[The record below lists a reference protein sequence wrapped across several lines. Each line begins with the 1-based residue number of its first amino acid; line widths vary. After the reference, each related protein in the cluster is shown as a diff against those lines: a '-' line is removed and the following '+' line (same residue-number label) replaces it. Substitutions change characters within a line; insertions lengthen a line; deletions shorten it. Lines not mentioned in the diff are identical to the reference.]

1 VPSARVTFPL
11 AFSQARAYHGPR
23 LALLGDA
30 AHSIHPQVPPH
41 SPLLDRLLTPC
52 RLFLAIRESFYSFL
66 GHFSAF
72 SRVIDPTPHIAFS
85 IAYTCTQ
92 LQAGQGLNLGL
103 GDAEALA
110 AGVAAALGQG
120 RDLGS
125 EEVLGAYG
133 RQRCVRAPLT
143 MPDCVFCC
151 VCSDRGSAVTA
162 RFFPPSHHLA
172 TTVSPPP
179 LSRSSVLCCHRPAT
193 WPTWG

>member
-1 VPSARVTFPL
+1 MSRHHASPVP
-11 AFSQARAYHGPR
+11 
-23 LALLGDA
+23 
-30 AHSIHPQVPPH
+30 
-41 SPLLDRLLTPC
+41 LDNTV
-52 RLFLAIRESFYSFL
+52 SST
-66 GHFSAF
+66 H
-72 SRVIDPTPHIAFS
+72 
-85 IAYTCTQ
+85 CTHHHHAQ

-179 LSRSSVLCCHRPAT
+179 LSRSAVLRCHRAAT
-193 WPTWG
+193 WPT